1 MFGIIPFKTNNSDA
15 KGGYTGNL
23 FDDFFNSDFL
33 APIGMSKEAEKF
45 KTDIKETESE
55 YIISADLPGV
65 EKKDISVNYKNK
77 YIVIT
82 AKREEEHEEK
92 DEKANKDEANKDKK
106 KQHSYLRKEKT
117 YGEFSR
123 SFYFDNIQ
131 PDKINAKF
139 ENGVLKVELPKEVK
153 EEDKATKVEIK

>member
-1 MFGIIPFKTNNSDA
+1 MFGIIPFKTNNSDVNS
-15 KGGYTGNL
+15 GYAGNL

-33 APIGMSKEAEKF
+33 APVGMNKEAVQF
-45 KTDIKETESE
+45 KTDITETNNE

-65 EKKDISVNYKNK
+65 DKKDIRVDYKNK
-77 YIVIT
+77 YLIIS
-82 AKREEEHEEK
+82 AKREEK
-92 DEKANKDEANKDKK
+92 YDEKKD
-106 KQHSYLRKEKT
+106 SYIRKEKT

-131 PDKINAKF
+131 SDKINAKF

-153 EEDKATKVEIK
+153 EEDRSTSIEIK